1 MDAEQGAGASTLLLG
16 QDPGQGADGLA
27 GRFTAEPFRTIA
39 DAADRRTRIADLVWD
54 EIVPRLNNLGIA
66 DARLVH
72 PSAADVAELA
82 RLILGP
88 DDVEA
93 TRFVAGLRRQGLTID
108 VVYGEL
114 LEPAAQLLG
123 QLWDQDEV
131 DFIDVTLGVGRLQAL
146 MSVFNLTHELSVR
159 PDRRR
164 VFMLT
169 VPGEQHGFGI
179 TMVERFLEAGGW
191 QVTSERELPL
201 ARLAKRVE
209 DEWFAV
215 VGLTLSSACNLDKAA
230 AAVAAI
236 RARSCNRDVGVMV
249 GGPVF
254 STDPHLAARIGADG
268 TAASAPAAVVLAQR
282 LLDEAIAAELRREA
296 R

>member
-1 MDAEQGAGASTLLLG
+1 MDADQGPEAPTLVRGLNPGSGAEQ
-16 QDPGQGADGLA
+16 LA
-27 GRFTAEPFRTIA
+27 ARFIAEPFRTVA
-39 DAADRRTRIADLVWD
+39 DAADRRARIADLVWD

-72 PSAADVAELA
+72 PSAVDVAELA

-93 TRFVAGLRRQGLTID
+93 TRFVAGLRQQGLTVD

-123 QLWDQDEV
+123 RLWDQDEV

-146 MSVFNLTHELSVR
+146 MAMFSLTHEVAVQAE
-159 PDRRR
+159 RRR
-164 VFMLT
+164 VLMLT

-215 VGLTLSSACNLDKAA
+215 VGLTLSSESNFDKAA

-236 RARSCNRDVGVMV
+236 RAQSCNRDVGVMV

-254 STDPHLAARIGADG
+254 SADPHLAARIGADG

-282 LLDEAIAAELRREA
+282 LLDEAIAAELRRSA